1 MQAGLTALLIL
12 LFPYLAQRYL
22 TRLPLIGALGA
33 VAWCYGIGIL
43 VANLP
48 GVKIPDEPG
57 KTLAYLCLLLGL
69 PLLLF
74 TTDLQSWL
82 KQAPRTLLSFGTAV
96 VSGVVAAITF
106 AHVFAERLSEPAI
119 TAAMLTGV
127 YTGGTPNMNAIG
139 LMLHAPSELFAL
151 LNASDIF
158 WGGLLFLF
166 LITLAPWLYGIW
178 LPAHRTNDKQA
189 HCPEHLL
196 HSSLS
201 PRDTGLALLLSLAT
215 AGLAI
220 ALIYLLFGRLD
231 KPAWLFLLLTVFSLA
246 ASLLPKV
253 RQLQGS
259 YAAGEYAILAFCVAI
274 GLQADLSQ
282 LQAKG
287 SAVFQFTG
295 LVMWTTVVLHFLLA
309 KALRTDRDTTL
320 ITLTAALYG
329 PAFIPQVAAALDN
342 RQIVLSGILSGLAGY
357 ALGNFVGL
365 LVWQILH

>member
-1 MQAGLTALLIL
+1 MKSGLIALLIL

-22 TRLPLIGALGA
+22 RRLPLIGSVGA

-43 VANLP
+43 LTNLP
-48 GVKIPDEPG
+48 GVDIPDEPG
-57 KTLAYLCLLLGL
+57 QTLAHFSLLLGL

-82 KQAPRTLLSFGTAV
+82 KQAPHILLSFGAAV
-96 VSGVVAAITF
+96 ISGATVAIT
-106 AHVFAERLSEPAI
+106 AARLFAERLSEPAL

-166 LITLAPWLYGIW
+166 LITLAPKIYSIW
-178 LPAHRTNDKQA
+178 LPSPKTRKNQA
-189 HCPEHLL
+189 NRPEHLL
-196 HSSLS
+196 KSNFSL
-201 PRDTGLALLLSLAT
+201 RDLSLALLLSLAT
-215 AGLAI
+215 AGLAV
-220 ALIYLLFGRLD
+220 ALIYLLFGRFD
-231 KPAWLFLLLTVFSLA
+231 KPAWLFLLITIFSLL
-246 ASLLPKV
+246 ASFSPKV

-282 LQAKG
+282 LQIKG

-295 LVMWTTVVLHFLLA
+295 LVMAGTVLLHFLA
-309 KALRTDRDTTL
+309 VKALRTDRDTAL

-329 PAFIPQVAAALDN
+329 PAFIPQVAAALNN
-342 RQIVLSGILSGLAGY
+342 RQIILSGILSGLAGY